1 MNEATQQSVRENLQR
16 ERSIRTM
23 PIPKDRRVV
32 CSRLRGG
39 KCGSLRLNMLGTKS
53 KTGRYTER
61 NAYRVPARS
70 IAAMQIMP
78 GMNIMRPTIISNLTQ
93 TLEIMAKI
101 DT

>member
-1 MNEATQQSVRENLQR
+1 MNETTQQSIRENLQR

-32 CSRLRGG
+32 SSKLRGG
-39 KCGSLRLNMLGTKS
+39 KCGSRTLNMSGRKS
-53 KTGRYTER
+53 KTGRYTDR
-61 NAYRVPARS
+61 NARRVPELS

-78 GMNIMRPTIISNLTQ
+78 GMKAIN
-93 TLEIMAKI
+93 